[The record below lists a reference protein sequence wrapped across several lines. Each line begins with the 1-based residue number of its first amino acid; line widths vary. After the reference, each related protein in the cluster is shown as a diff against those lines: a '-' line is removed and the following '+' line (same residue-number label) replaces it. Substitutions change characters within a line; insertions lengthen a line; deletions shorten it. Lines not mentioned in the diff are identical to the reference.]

1 MRRSELSREALAA
14 LELIPA
20 WTLRAPY
27 VPSTETAFKNDFLAL
42 VVAGDDQAKQLWGRI
57 TEAMVRARFHP
68 DWMAQTVV
76 LPSIQTEQL
85 RAMLSERR
93 PRVVLLF
100 GKTLSNA
107 ITALESELT
116 QGVDLI
122 IAPELSDMLKS
133 GAVKSRLWPLLCG
146 LPAKLAPLSK

>member
-1 MRRSELSREALAA
+1 MRRSELSREALTA

-27 VPSTETAFKNDFLAL
+27 GPSAEMTFKNVFMTLAL
-42 VVAGDDQAKQLWGRI
+42 ADDGQTKQLWSGI
-57 TEAMVRARFHP
+57 TEAMVRARFHA
-68 DWMAQTVV
+68 DWMAQAVI
-76 LPSIQTEQL
+76 LPSIQIEQL
-85 RAMLSERR
+85 RAVLSERR
-93 PRVVLLF
+93 PRVVLVF
-100 GKTLSNA
+100 GQTLKNA

-133 GAVKSRLWPLLCG
+133 GAVKSRLWSLLCE
-146 LPAKLAPLSK
+146 LPEKIASVSK